1 MRNVLDKVAAKIN
14 THFLCC
20 SVTFF
25 SETCHLWGNMENY
38 IEPHRWEITI

>member
-1 MRNVLDKVAAKIN
+1 MRNVLDKVAARIN

-25 SETCHLWGNMENY
+25 RNVPFM
-38 IEPHRWEITI
+38 R